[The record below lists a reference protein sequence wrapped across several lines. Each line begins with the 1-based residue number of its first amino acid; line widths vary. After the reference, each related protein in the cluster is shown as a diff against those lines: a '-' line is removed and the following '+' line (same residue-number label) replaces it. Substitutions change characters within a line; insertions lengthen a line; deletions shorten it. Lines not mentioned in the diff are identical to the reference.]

1 MVCICVQYGRSIV
14 TGKLK
19 SKSQWGTKQRCN
31 TNRGLKETAFSR
43 DFSVGSP
50 GQDGIVSLATKYNGI
65 FARSCGCR
73 LIHDISG
80 FNATQTIPAV
90 AKEASFEYVRYWDVV
105 DPGNT
110 ENGGFSEG
118 WFVFLRL
125 TPADGH
131 ILHPSLA
138 CSLRNSCSS
147 CRRYLPS
154 PYNESSELSMT
165 SKIDLRQD
173 VVDLKHSA
181 S

>member
-1 MVCICVQYGRSIV
+1 MHMCAVYIGRSIV

-43 DFSVGSP
+43 EFSVGSP
-50 GQDGIVSLATKYNGI
+50 GQDGIVSLAAKFNGI

-110 ENGGFSEG
+110 ETGGFAEG
-118 WFVFLRL
+118 WFVFLRF

-131 ILHPSLA
+131 ISIRPWPVHYGFRVVRVVGICRVVTTYLLSLA
-138 CSLRNSCSS
+138 
-147 CRRYLPS
+147 
-154 PYNESSELSMT
+154 
-165 SKIDLRQD
+165 
-173 VVDLKHSA
+173 
-181 S
+181 